1 MSIHDNP
8 LIGPASLQQS
18 QNATP
23 AEVREHAHKFGQA
36 LQDIIERSEHLT
48 LEPLGL
54 QQAPLPFL
62 AELPPAELDT
72 DRNTMPAAA
81 GSLPS
86 DTVSALT
93 AFYGQNSS
101 SFAHILGIKSPV
113 LKAMEDFPQSTPAF
127 QSAVSALEVAILVD
141 SINAQQAQ
149 AGARLGMIS
158 SKTAVTTDEIQ
169 QTSAASQYASGMA
182 QAAQSQK
189 QAESEITSG
198 AISIGVGCVTAVLS
212 VASMAQMGKAAML
225 ESEVK
230 PVTETAEIG
239 GQSSNVAKNVGKAT
253 EDIKPAEG
261 GAGDNADEAGETPEA
276 REGEAKGGKIKGPDE
291 PDDADGEDSPAAKDK
306 PKTPEEQAK
315 AAKEEKEVD
324 SQKLKKAQAAA
335 AKKIGERLKVA
346 GDFMNAVGS
355 GTATVASGEIKKA
368 SYTDQAAAA
377 AQQQASSMQTA
388 QAQYTNQFM
397 DASSS
402 AAKTS
407 MDNAAQTAQASQS
420 IKQAASQSA
429 SSIFRG

>member
-8 LIGPASLQQS
+8 LIGPGSLQQS

-62 AELPPAELDT
+62 AKLPPAEPDT
-72 DRNTMPAAA
+72 DPSTMPAAE

-93 AFYGQNSS
+93 AFYGQNST

-113 LKAMEDFPQSTPAF
+113 LKAMEDFPQSTPPF

-149 AGARLGMIS
+149 ASARLGIIS
-158 SKTAVTTDEIQ
+158 SNTAITTDEIQ
-169 QTSAASQYASGMA
+169 QTSAASQYASGMS

-239 GQSSNVAKNVGKAT
+239 GQTSNVAKNAAKAT
-253 EDIKPAEG
+253 EDIKPAEEADSG
-261 GAGDNADEAGETPEA
+261 ETADEAGAPA
-276 REGEAKGGKIKGPDE
+276 SKEGEAKGGKIKGPDE
-291 PDDADGEDSPAAKDK
+291 PDDAEEEGSAPAKEKA
-306 PKTPEEQAK
+306 KTPEEQAK
-315 AAKEEKEVD
+315 AAKDEQTVKD
-324 SQKLKKAQAAA
+324 QTLKKAQAAA